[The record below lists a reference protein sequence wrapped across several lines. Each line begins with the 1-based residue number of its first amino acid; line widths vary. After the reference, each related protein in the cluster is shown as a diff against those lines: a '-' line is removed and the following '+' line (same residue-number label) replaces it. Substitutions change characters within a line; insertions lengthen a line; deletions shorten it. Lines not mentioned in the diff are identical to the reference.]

1 MRAGRVQLNYPSI
14 GVPMNRITKC
24 CVFSIIVSA
33 FLPAGMAF
41 AADDSGAAA
50 QANNPLANM
59 TAFNIQNYYIGDL
72 SESDETA
79 NQAWLRFAT
88 PVSVSD
94 TNWIVRASL
103 PINTF
108 PTPPDGDKETGSGDF
123 NIFGA
128 YLIDTGDPAVSFGIG
143 PQLTAPTASK
153 DELGSEKW
161 SGGFANVLFN
171 ASSKKFQYGYLLT
184 WQASFA
190 GDSDRDDVNT
200 GALQPFAFYQLGGG
214 TYLRAAPIWV
224 YNFENDDYS
233 VPLGIGVG
241 QVIKKGKTVYNIFA
255 EPQFSVADEGPGQPE
270 WQLFVGFNMQ
280 FLK

>member
-1 MRAGRVQLNYPSI
+1 
-14 GVPMNRITKC
+14 MNRITTC
-24 CVFSIIVSA
+24 FVFSAIVLSG
-33 FLPAGMAF
+33 FLPAGVAF
-41 AADDSGAAA
+41 AQAEQDAAA

-72 SESDETA
+72 TESDETA

-88 PVSVSD
+88 PVSVAD
-94 TNWIVRASL
+94 TKWIVRASL

-108 PTPPDGDKETGSGDF
+108 PTAPDGDKETGIGDF

-128 YLIDTGDPAVSFGIG
+128 YLLDTGNSAVSFGIG

-161 SGGFANVLFN
+161 SAGFANVLFN
-171 ASSKKFQYGYLLT
+171 ASSARFQYGYLLT

-190 GDSDRDDVNT
+190 GNSDRDDVNT
-200 GALQPFAFYQLGGG
+200 GAFQPFAFYQLGGG

-241 QVIKKGKTVYNIFA
+241 QVIKKGKTVYNLFV
-255 EPQFSVADEGPGQPE
+255 EPQFSVADKGPGQPE

>member
-1 MRAGRVQLNYPSI
+1 MY
-14 GVPMNRITKC
+14 RITKC
-24 CVFSIIVSA
+24 GVFSVILSA
-33 FLPAGMAF
+33 CLSSGGAF
-41 AADDSGAAA
+41 AMDEPGAAA

-59 TAFNIQNYYIGDL
+59 TAFNIQNYYIGEL
-72 SESDETA
+72 TESDESA

-88 PVSVSD
+88 PVSVAD

-108 PTPPDGDKETGSGDF
+108 PTAPDGDKETGIGDF

-128 YLIDTGDPAVSFGIG
+128 YLIDIGNPAVSFGIG

-153 DELGSEKW
+153 DELGSGKW
-161 SGGFANVLFN
+161 SAGLANVLFN
-171 ASSKKFQYGYLLT
+171 ASSAKFQYGYLLT

-190 GDSDRDDVNT
+190 GESDRDDVNI
-200 GALQPFAFYQLGGG
+200 AAFQPFAFYQLGGG
-214 TYLRAAPIWV
+214 TYLRSVPIWV
-224 YNFENDDYS
+224 YNFENDNYS
-233 VPLGIGVG
+233 VPLGLGVG

-255 EPQFSVADEGPGQPE
+255 EPQFSVADKGPGQPE
-270 WQLFVGFNMQ
+270 WQIFLGFNMQ